1 MSKQGKQKGKSKLFI
16 IYQDFILVLCLITF
30 LSFGLWMIL
39 NNFPTLFKGE
49 WVVSIKDIAYPLLQ
63 LLTCVLG
70 LLCIAHLMVLLLR
83 FILTK
88 GHSFI
93 WLVGQQ
99 IIPLVFPLIV
109 VSLIKLFSGQFDDKL
124 DDVIVGVVSG
134 LMSSVIVLI
143 LDRKHLLVYNI
154 LKHVAW
160 EFVDSDGTGELAATS
175 APVPNNTSDSSNK
188 FKKRK
193 KRKK

>member
-49 WVVSIKDIAYPLLQ
+49 WVVSIKNNAYLLLQ

-99 IIPLVFPLIV
+99 ILPLVFPLIV
-109 VSLIKLFSGQFDDKL
+109 VSLIKLFCGQFDDKL

-143 LDRKHLLVYNI
+143 LDRKHLLVCNI

-160 EFVDSDGTGELAATS
+160 EFVDSDGTGKLAATS
-175 APVPNNTSDSSNK
+175 APVPNNTPDSSNK
-188 FKKRK
+188 FKQRK